1 MNAIDGER
9 KYSPNKITAI
19 LVRRKWQMLAVFL
32 LVVAG
37 VTLGTLRMPKQY
49 SSHMKILVKNERADM
64 VVTANSNIGS
74 GYQGAVSEEQ
84 INTEIELLNSSS
96 LLQQVVE
103 KCGLDKRESSRA
115 SAVAERG
122 AIAIEKALSRLQKDL
137 SITPV
142 RKANVIEVD
151 YTSTDPRVA
160 VAVLR
165 QLADSYLEAHLKLHS
180 TPGTYEFF
188 ASQTAY
194 YENQLGDA
202 EAKLADFR
210 QRDNIVMFS
219 EEEDAI
225 LRKASEA
232 EAALSQVEASIREYT
247 DKIADS
253 RTQLAAASP
262 RVVTQ
267 SRSGPNQYSVDHL
280 SAMIAD
286 LQNRRT
292 ELLTKYRSDDRLI
305 AQLDKEISDT
315 QYALE
320 KATKANGLEEST
332 DINPVSQSLEI
343 GMAKDKADLAG
354 MDARRQA
361 LALQVQSYR
370 QQLMRLGNATS
381 QYDDLTRTRKE
392 AEDNYLLYARKTE
405 EARIAE
411 SLDRQKISNVAIADA
426 PVEPHLP
433 SKPNVPLNLA
443 LGILLGGLL
452 SVGTA
457 FAAEYLRQA
466 APSVHLDAPP
476 RIGGASNVPE
486 LLPSELEALTGLAV
500 LAIVDRS

>member
-1 MNAIDGER
+1 
-9 KYSPNKITAI
+9 
-19 LVRRKWQMLAVFL
+19 
-32 LVVAG
+32 
-37 VTLGTLRMPKQY
+37 
-49 SSHMKILVKNERADM
+49 
-64 VVTANSNIGS
+64 
-74 GYQGAVSEEQ
+74 
-84 INTEIELLNSSS
+84 
-96 LLQQVVE
+96 
-103 KCGLDKRESSRA
+103 
-115 SAVAERG
+115 
-122 AIAIEKALSRLQKDL
+122 
-137 SITPV
+137 
-142 RKANVIEVD
+142 
-151 YTSTDPRVA
+151 
-160 VAVLR
+160 VLR

-219 EEEDAI
+219 EEEGAI

-232 EAALSQVEASIREYT
+232 EAALSQVEAAIREYT

-305 AQLDKEISDT
+305 AQIDKEISDT
-315 QYALE
+315 QIALE

-343 GMAKDKADLAG
+343 AMAKDKADLAG
-354 MDARRQA
+354 MDARREA
-361 LALQVQSYR
+361 LALQVHSYR
-370 QQLMRLGNATS
+370 QQLMTLGNATS

-452 SVGTA
+452 SVGSV

-466 APSVHLDAPP
+466 APEVHLAAPP
-476 RIGGASNVPE
+476 RIGAASNVPE